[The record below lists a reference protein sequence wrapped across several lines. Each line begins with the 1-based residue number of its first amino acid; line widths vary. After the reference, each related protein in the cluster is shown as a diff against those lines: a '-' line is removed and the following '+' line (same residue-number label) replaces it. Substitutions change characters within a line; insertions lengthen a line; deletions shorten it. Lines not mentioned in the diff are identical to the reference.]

1 MAERTFS
8 SSAEREPVEIA
19 SAVAHASRIYDYL
32 LGGSDNFEA
41 DRQAA
46 EKGFSGYPG
55 GVDGA
60 RADARANRAFL
71 RNAVEHMA
79 GEGGIRQFLDIG
91 TGIPNA
97 DNAHAVARQV
107 APDSR
112 IVYVDNDPIVLAHS
126 HALLKDQDPDL
137 TAYIDGD
144 LRQPE
149 KILRQAADTLDFS
162 KPVGLLLIG
171 IMHVIPD
178 SDGPHAIV
186 STLADA
192 LVTGSYMAISQM
204 ASDVRPEAMAK
215 VVEDLAPTIRTTNPV
230 GFRSRDDIRRF
241 FDGFELVGPGLVS
254 ADRWRATASASD
266 AAGAAASAAG
276 EREVPLYCAVGRK
289 P

>member
-1 MAERTFS
+1 VAERTFS

-46 EKGFSGYPG
+46 EKGFSAYPG

-79 GEGGIRQFLDIG
+79 GEGIRQFLDIG

-97 DNAHAVARQV
+97 DNAHAVAREV
-107 APDSR
+107 APDSY

-126 HALLKDQDPDL
+126 HALLKDQDPDM

-178 SDGPHAIV
+178 SDAPHAIV
-186 STLADA
+186 STLTEVLAP
-192 LVTGSYMAISQM
+192 GSFLAVSQM
-204 ASDVRPEAMAK
+204 ASDVRPEEMAK
-215 VVEDLAPTIRTTNPV
+215 VVADLAPQIHTTNPV

-276 EREVPLYCAVGRK
+276 EREVPLYCGVGRK
-289 P
+289 S